1 MSFSMLPPGKLA
13 KAVYPDA
20 SGFRKLRRRT
30 MRSFKSLSGD
40 ADMDTGE
47 LYERGLELR
56 KKIFGGSDVEKRM
69 QSMGEFGAPLQHIVN
84 AYVYGDIWSRPELPN
99 KSRSLAML
107 GITAAIN
114 RPQEFRIHV
123 KGALA
128 NGCTREEIREVLLL
142 VAMYCG
148 VPASNEAHRIALEV
162 FGEA

>member
-1 MSFSMLPPGKLA
+1 MDTQELHDRGL
-13 KAVYPDA
+13 
-20 SGFRKLRRRT
+20 KLRR
-30 MRSFKSLSGD
+30 
-40 ADMDTGE
+40 E
-47 LYERGLELR
+47 L
-56 KKIFGGSDVEKRM
+56 FGAEAVEQRVKAL
-69 QSMGEFGAPLQHIVN
+69 GEFGAPLQHIIN
-84 AYVYGDIWSRPELPN
+84 AYAYGDIWSRPGLPN
-99 KSRSLAML
+99 RSRSLAML

-162 FGEA
+162 FDQA